1 MDFFQL
7 TIISLIQGIT
17 EFLPISS
24 SGHLVLL
31 PAVTSFQDQGQLIDV
46 AAHFGTLG
54 AVIIY
59 LWSDIFKMARAT
71 LTFGR
76 SDKQGLLMSMMLI
89 LASLPVV
96 FVGLIID
103 LLDPAFLRLAIT
115 VAIANLF
122 FAGWLY
128 HADKTAPDDRTIDM
142 LSFGDAFKIGCAQ
155 ILALIPGTSR
165 SGVTMTMARQ
175 CGYSRLAAARFSMLM
190 SVPVILGATILK
202 ARHFFTEDT
211 DASLIQAGFVAL
223 LSLITAL
230 AAIRFMMGWLAQ
242 ADFKIFVYY
251 RLALGVILL
260 GALATG
266 MI

>member
-1 MDFFQL
+1 MRYSLWHGYEGKDMDFFQL

-89 LASLPVV
+89 LQACLSY
-96 FVGLIID
+96 
-103 LLDPAFLRLAIT
+103 LL
-115 VAIANLF
+115 V
-122 FAGWLY
+122 
-128 HADKTAPDDRTIDM
+128 
-142 LSFGDAFKIGCAQ
+142 LS
-155 ILALIPGTSR
+155 
-165 SGVTMTMARQ
+165 
-175 CGYSRLAAARFSMLM
+175 
-190 SVPVILGATILK
+190 
-202 ARHFFTEDT
+202 
-211 DASLIQAGFVAL
+211 
-223 LSLITAL
+223 
-230 AAIRFMMGWLAQ
+230 
-242 ADFKIFVYY
+242 
-251 RLALGVILL
+251 
-260 GALATG
+260 
-266 MI
+266 